1 MGNFYH
7 QPLSRVYYYNLTWLP
22 FGNVRMRACMR
33 GDRKGLSDCVKWHL
47 PGVCV
52 RACVRVCVGMEAVC
66 VRGMKVCCSGCV
78 VEWRRKWR
86 DFVSVCQCV
95 GACCGGFYSHPEA
108 TGSPA
113 ISTL

>member
-1 MGNFYH
+1 MVIE
-7 QPLSRVYYYNLTWLP
+7 R
-22 FGNVRMRACMR
+22 
-33 GDRKGLSDCVKWHL
+33 DCVKWHL

-52 RACVRVCVGMEAVC
+52 RVCVSEVDCVRVCVGMEAVC

-95 GACCGGFYSHPEA
+95 GACCGGFYSHPM
-108 TGSPA
+108 
-113 ISTL
+113 STHCVAESNVPDENFHSMVSR